1 MKKGVKLKDIADRV
15 GVSVVSVSKALSGK
29 SGVSDSVR
37 KKIIEVADEL
47 GYKQPSADKGLRPG
61 LTGNVGV
68 LVPRQFTG
76 PGSYYWELYQQ
87 LVACLS
93 ERGYYAIMEIL
104 EEEAEI
110 GLELPMVV
118 TDKKVDGLISL
129 GQTDERYAQ
138 MLKKN
143 EEVPVVFLDHYNAG
157 EGADSVITDSFYGGY
172 ILTEYLVEKGH
183 SKIGFVGTTL
193 ATSSITDRY
202 FGYRKGL
209 KVHGLKLRNDWVVAD
224 RRKDASPEME
234 MITLPDEMP
243 TAFVCNCDMVASM
256 IIEKLKD
263 EGYRVPED
271 VSVVGYDNYS
281 PRTAGG
287 IKLTTYDPDMK
298 KMARVGTEIILS
310 KINGLEH
317 DRGTIVVTGK
327 LIEGNSVKEIG
338 RINNG

>member
-37 KKIIEVADEL
+37 EKIIEVADEL
-47 GYKQPSADKGLRPG
+47 GYKQPSADRGLKPG

-68 LVPRQFTG
+68 LVPKQFTG

-87 LVACLS
+87 LVSCLA

-110 GLELPMVV
+110 NLELPMVV
-118 TDKKVDGLISL
+118 ADRKVDGIISL

-138 MLKKN
+138 LLKDNK
-143 EEVPVVFLDHYNAG
+143 EMPVVFLDHYNAG
-157 EGADSVITDSFYGGY
+157 DGADCVITDSFYGGY
-172 ILTEYLVEKGH
+172 VLTEYLIEKGH
-183 SKIGFVGTTL
+183 TKIGFVGTTL

-202 FGYRKGL
+202 FGYIKGL
-209 KVHGLKLRNDWVVAD
+209 KVHGLKARNDWVISD
-224 RRKDASPEME
+224 RRKDATPEIE
-234 MITLPDEMP
+234 MIKLPEEMP

-256 IIEKLKD
+256 VIERLRD
-263 EGYRVPED
+263 AGHRVPED

-287 IKLTTYDPDMK
+287 IRLTTFDPDMK
-298 KMARVGTEIILS
+298 RMARTGTEIILS
-310 KINGLEH
+310 KINGI
-317 DRGTIVVTGK
+317 DYDQGTIVISGRLV
-327 LIEGNSVKEIG
+327 EGNSVKEK
-338 RINNG
+338 